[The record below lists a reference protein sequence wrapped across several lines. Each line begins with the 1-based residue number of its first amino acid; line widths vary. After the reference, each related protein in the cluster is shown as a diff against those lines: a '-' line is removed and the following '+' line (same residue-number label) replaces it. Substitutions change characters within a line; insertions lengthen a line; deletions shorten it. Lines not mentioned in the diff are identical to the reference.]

1 MEGGVGVDRKAGA
14 YRVST
19 NVVLTRQT
27 EPDAV
32 NGDRTHTT
40 LVGSLDRSFASDTRH
55 VRLLAVYNPG
65 EQSAFARLIATLN
78 LRDNV
83 QLAAS
88 GGWFTGQGDDSLS
101 LLATRDFAY
110 ARLKVFF

>member
-1 MEGGVGVDRKAGA
+1 
-14 YRVST
+14 VS
-19 NVVLTRQT
+19 
-27 EPDAV
+27 P
-32 NGDRTHTT
+32 
-40 LVGSLDRSFASDTRH
+40 VGSLDCSFASDTRH

-83 QLAAS
+83 QLEAS